1 VASARRPVG
10 MDPDLASTIPEAVV
24 VTRQALIVVDADA
37 LAAGVHHGDVLSPRS
52 CSAGVRETH
61 RGAPT

>member
-1 VASARRPVG
+1 